1 MLVARRRSKKRRL
14 FSEDGVADE
23 FKDADNI
30 SRMET
35 FLFDACPRNASAL
48 SSPHSQFP
56 PKWRRM
62 LMKRIYVTSICALV
76 AALSVAGAAQLY
88 SQDKRD
94 VSDVHTIVHFV
105 DLQWTAII

>member
-1 MLVARRRSKKRRL
+1 MQTH
-14 FSEDGVADE
+14 

-35 FLFDACPRNASAL
+35 FLFGACPLNASAV

-76 AALSVAGAAQLY
+76 ALGVAGAAQLY
-88 SQDKRD
+88 SQDKKDAADAHKSLHFCDLKRTPLIQGHD
-94 VSDVHTIVHFV
+94 V
-105 DLQWTAII
+105 A